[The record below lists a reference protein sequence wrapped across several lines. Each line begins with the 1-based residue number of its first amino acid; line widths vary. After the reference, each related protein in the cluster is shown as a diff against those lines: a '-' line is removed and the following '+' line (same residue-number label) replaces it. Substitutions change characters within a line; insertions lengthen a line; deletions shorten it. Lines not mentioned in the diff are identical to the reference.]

1 MKVQKELVTP
11 VKFPQLDETGIVDTR
26 NALHAYA
33 RILGNYLKICRPK
46 RKHWWHAS
54 LRPSLNGL
62 TTGVVHADINFE
74 LELDL
79 RQSQMCGRTSNG
91 ADFEVA
97 LQGQSAAEVARLV
110 ENFLLANGL
119 SKNLVPEGAVGDED
133 IAGLVYSAEHAR
145 SIHLALNA
153 SSAAMAG
160 FRAGISEETSP
171 IQLWPHHFDLSMLW
185 LPGEK
190 IAGQDP
196 GNEEYSDKQMN
207 FGFTFGDEGIPESYF
222 YVTAYP
228 LPDGFPSLRLP
239 AATSWRTEGFNGA
252 VLLYRSLIESSD
264 PNTYL
269 LDLWSGLLSAG
280 REQMLADSDRG
291 QG

>member
-1 MKVQKELVTP
+1 
-11 VKFPQLDETGIVDTR
+11 VKFPQLDETDVADTR
-26 NALHAYA
+26 DALHAYA

-62 TTGVVHADINFE
+62 TTGVVHADIDFE
-74 LELDL
+74 LELDI
-79 RQSQMCGRTSNG
+79 RQSQLCGRTSNG
-91 ADFEVA
+91 ANFEA
-97 LQGQSAAEVARLV
+97 TLQGQSAAEVARLA
-110 ENFLLANGL
+110 EDFLLANGL
-119 SKNLVPEGAVGDED
+119 SKNLVPENAIGDEET
-133 IAGLVYSAEHAR
+133 AGFVYSAEHAR
-145 SIHLALNA
+145 ILYLTLN
-153 SSAAMAG
+153 SVSAAMAE
-160 FRAGISEETSP
+160 FRAGIPEETSP

-196 GNEEYSDKQMN
+196 DNEEYSDKQMN
-207 FGFTFGDEGIPESYF
+207 FGFTFGDEGIPEPYF

-239 AATSWRTEGFNGA
+239 AGTSWYTEGFNGP
-252 VLLYRSLIESSD
+252 VLRYRTLIESSD
-264 PNTYL
+264 PNAYL

-280 REQMLADSDRG
+280 REQMLANADQG
-291 QG
+291 QEQ

>member
-1 MKVQKELVTP
+1 MQRELVTT
-11 VKFPQLDETGIVDTR
+11 VKFPQLDETDIVDTR
-26 NALHAYA
+26 NALHGYA

-62 TTGVVHADINFE
+62 TTGVVHADIDFE

-79 RQSQMCGRTSNG
+79 RQSQLCGRTSDG
-91 ADFEVA
+91 ANFKAA
-97 LQGQSAAEVARLV
+97 LQGQSAAEIARLTAD
-110 ENFLLANGL
+110 FLLANGL
-119 SKNLVPEGAVGDED
+119 SKNLVPENAIGDEET
-133 IAGLVYSAEHAR
+133 AGVAYSAEHAL
-145 SIHLALNA
+145 SLYLTLN
-153 SSAAMAG
+153 SVSAVMAEC
-160 FRAGISEETSP
+160 RAGIPEETSP

-196 GNEEYSDKQMN
+196 DNEEYSDKQMN
-207 FGFTFGDEGIPESYF
+207 FGFTFGDDGIPEPYF

-239 AATSWRTEGFNGA
+239 AGTRWHTEGFNGA
-252 VLLYRSLIESSD
+252 VLRYRSLIESSD
-264 PNTYL
+264 PNAYL
-269 LDLWSGLLSAG
+269 LDLWNGLLSAG
-280 REQMLADSDRG
+280 REQMLANADQG
-291 QG
+291 Q